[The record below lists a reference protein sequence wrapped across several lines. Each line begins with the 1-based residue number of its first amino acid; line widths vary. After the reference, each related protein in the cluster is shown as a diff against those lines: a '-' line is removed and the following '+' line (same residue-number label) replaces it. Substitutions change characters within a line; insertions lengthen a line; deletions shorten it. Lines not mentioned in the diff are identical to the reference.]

1 MGRAGYSPGPR
12 RATGAASEFPRLLLG
27 SPAIMRNP
35 SILFVLGLT
44 ATACSD
50 DLPTAEAEVYFSR
63 TDGCAARVRGLAV
76 EAESSIW
83 AAVYS
88 FTDDDIAKE
97 LVAAVGRGVE
107 VWVVVEKSQRDGSV
121 IGTLERGGVE
131 IKVDGNGKAMHH
143 KFAVI
148 DQKVVATG
156 SFNWTINGEHHND
169 ENLVVLHSE
178 ELARSFGEEFLRVWD
193 MGKSP

>member
-1 MGRAGYSPGPR
+1 
-12 RATGAASEFPRLLLG
+12 
-27 SPAIMRNP
+27 MRNP
-35 SILFVLGLT
+35 SILLVFGLT
-44 ATACSD
+44 AAACSD

-63 TDGCAARVRGLAV
+63 TDGCADRVLGLAV
-76 EAESSIW
+76 EAKSSLW

-88 FTDDDIAKE
+88 FTDDDIAKG
-97 LVAAVGRGVE
+97 LVAARGRGVE
-107 VWVVVEKSQRDGSV
+107 VFVLVEKSQRDASV

-148 DQKVVATG
+148 DQEIVATG
-156 SFNWTINGEHHND
+156 SFNWTMNGEYHND

-178 ELARSFGEEFLRVWD
+178 ELAREFGEEFLRVWD
-193 MGKSP
+193 EGKAP